1 MSESRWNGWQDDA
14 ETGGS
19 ANLSKDGSE
28 ALYSQNP
35 ASDRQACNGNHMH
48 FWSDG
53 SYSQKSDG
61 RNVGGINEDV
71 GTAVTAFLGGNSDSS
86 NSSSGDSDGGSFNL
100 FDPSTW

>member
-53 SYSQKSDG
+53 EVTHKSQMVVMLAELTKMLQ
-61 RNVGGINEDV
+61 RQLQP
-71 GTAVTAFLGGNSDSS
+71 F
-86 NSSSGDSDGGSFNL
+86 
-100 FDPSTW
+100 